1 MNFKK
6 IIAAAAAGA
15 MALTMT
21 AISAFATTVEIDAEY
36 PGAWTSSG
44 AGIKK
49 ADLEAVGGDVK
60 VVLDVETYNPYG
72 LADQF
77 LVNVIDY
84 DNGWKSQVL
93 EYLTSDTIVAK
104 TDGWIC
110 VQEDATSIEFV
121 LDAAAI
127 PNLGDDGIT
136 FSVQNVVVKSADYSL
151 ADSKEG
157 DLTLVDDAAGKEY
170 CFTSVND
177 NAASDDAAAEE
188 DTAAEETA
196 DGETV
201 INASDEDTAFA
212 VDAADDAAVE
222 ETTTDAPA
230 ADDAAVTAPAA
241 TGNASVAVIVSVMA
255 IAGAAAIASKRK

>member
-72 LADQF
+72 LADQY

-136 FSVQNVVVKSADYSL
+136 FSVQNVLVKSADYSL

-177 NAASDDAAAEE
+177 NAASDDAAA
-188 DTAAEETA
+188 DETA

-201 INASDEDTAFA
+201 VNASDEDTAFA
-212 VDAADDAAVE
+212 VDAEDDAAVE
-222 ETTTDAPA
+222 ETTDAPA

>member
-110 VQEDATSIEFV
+110 VQEDA
-121 LDAAAI
+121 AAI
-127 PNLGDDGIT
+127 PDLGDDGIT

-188 DTAAEETA
+188 DTAADETA

>member
-72 LADQF
+72 LADQY

-177 NAASDDAAAEE
+177 NAASDDAAS
-188 DTAAEETA
+188 DDAAADETA

-212 VDAADDAAVE
+212 VDAEDDAAVE

>member
-72 LADQF
+72 LADQY

-127 PNLGDDGIT
+127 PDLGDDGIT

-177 NAASDDAAAEE
+177 NAASDDAAA
-188 DTAAEETA
+188 DETA

-212 VDAADDAAVE
+212 VDAEDDAAVE

-230 ADDAAVTAPAA
+230 ADDAVTTAPAA
-241 TGNASVAVIVSVMA
+241 TGNTSVAVIVSVMA